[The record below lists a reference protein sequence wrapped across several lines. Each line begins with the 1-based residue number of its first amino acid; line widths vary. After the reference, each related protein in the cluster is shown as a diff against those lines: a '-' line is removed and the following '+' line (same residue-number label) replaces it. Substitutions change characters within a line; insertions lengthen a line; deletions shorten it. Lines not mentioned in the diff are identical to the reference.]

1 MQKGKEMTIQEA
13 KTKICPFMS
22 NAVVRS
28 KDWFTNKSS
37 LSASPCLADKC
48 IAWEFNDQCAS
59 GSTTVKSTSDGY
71 CKRLQ
76 CGS

>member
-1 MQKGKEMTIQEA
+1 MKIQEA

-37 LSASPCLADKC
+37 LSASTCLADKC
-48 IAWEFNDQCAS
+48 IAWEFNTKITADLETVE
-59 GSTTVKSTSDGY
+59 STTDGY
-71 CKRLQ
+71 CKRLL

>member
-28 KDWFTNKSS
+28 KDLFTNKSS

-48 IAWEFNDQCAS
+48 IAWEFNDQCAP
-59 GSTTVKSTSDGY
+59 GSTTVKSTTDGY
-71 CKRLQ
+71 CKRLL